1 MSIGS
6 ALGSVKKKG
15 LRKSLSALKR
25 RIARDRLKGDLAV
38 FKKNAAALTQDD
50 SLEMSKKIEMAGDI
64 NSFIISNLTILRYS
78 DLAELCT
85 GVAKFIA
92 AEQAGLDNSQKLE
105 LSSGA
110 LAFASEQC
118 KNKLKLTPEL
128 EKLNGYLWELEKD
141 GSYNKFLKD
150 RYIKELY
157 PAIYA
162 ENSGR
167 PVENK
172 VVVMESG
179 NSPSPSSSRL
189 ASVIREEGLY
199 KVVYVGLKVR
209 KVPNA
214 VFYNNGCRLIRELAT
229 AKALF
234 LSTTNELLSYFDV
247 REETRVIQLW
257 HGVGAFKHV
266 GYSTVDN
273 AHFGKTQAQWDEFD
287 SFRNIYAVTIAG
299 EGQRWIF
306 RDSMHLDDEQI
317 LPIGIARTDVFF
329 DDEYRRD
336 ALDKLHENYPQTEGK
351 RLILYAP
358 TFRGEVAKAK
368 APDRL
373 DIEKLA
379 EAVSGDSVLLI
390 KHHGLSKDVPAI
402 PDGLEGSFAFDMNTN
417 KILNIEQLLTIA
429 DVLIT
434 DYSSVAFEYAIL
446 ERPIIFFTYDLDQYV
461 EERGLYFDFRKEA
474 PGPLCFSTE
483 EVVEC
488 LSGPESE
495 FDRQRL
501 QDFRQKYV
509 EACDGHSIERTI
521 ALIEG

>member
-6 ALGSVKKKG
+6 AVSSVKKKG
-15 LRKSLSALKR
+15 IRKSLSTLKKKM
-25 RIARDRLKGDLAV
+25 ARDRLSGDLAV
-38 FKKNAAALTQDD
+38 YKKNAAALTDNISND
-50 SLEMSKKIEMAGDI
+50 LSRKVEMADEI
-64 NSFIISNLTILRYS
+64 NSFITSNLSLLRYA

-92 AEQAGLDNSQKLE
+92 ANQSALDHSRKLE

-110 LAFASEQC
+110 LRFVSEQC
-118 KNKLKLTPEL
+118 KNKLKITSEL
-128 EKLNGYLWELEKD
+128 EELNGYLWELEKD
-141 GSYNKFLKD
+141 STYNKFLKD
-150 RYIKELY
+150 HYIKEIY

-172 VVVMESG
+172 IIVMESG
-179 NSPSPSSSRL
+179 RAPSPSSRRL
-189 ASVIREEGLY
+189 AEVIKDEGLY
-199 KVVYVGLKVR
+199 KVVYIGLKVR
-209 KVPNA
+209 AVPNA

-234 LSTTNELLSYFDV
+234 LSTSNDLLSHFDV
-247 REETRVIQLW
+247 RQETRVIQLW

-273 AHFGKTQAQWDEFD
+273 DHFGKNQDQWDEFD
-287 SFRNIYAVTIAG
+287 SFRNYYAVTIAG

-306 RDSMHLDDEQI
+306 KDSMHLDDDQI

-336 ALDKLHENYPQTEGK
+336 ALAKLHEAFPQTDGK
-351 RLILYAP
+351 RIILYAP
-358 TFRGEVAKAK
+358 TFRGVVAKAK
-368 APDRL
+368 APDKL

-379 EAVSGDSVLLI
+379 EELSDDSVLLI
-390 KHHGLSKDVPAI
+390 KHHGLSQDVPPI
-402 PDGLEGSFAFDMNTN
+402 PEGYENSFAFDMNAN

-434 DYSSVAFEYAIL
+434 DYSSVAFEYAIM

-483 EVVEC
+483 EIVEH
-488 LSGPESE
+488 LKDIESN

-501 QDFRQKYV
+501 QEFRNKYV
-509 EACDGHSIERTI
+509 AACDGHSIERTI
-521 ALIEG
+521 ALIED